1 MSLLGSLAWL
11 GLYIS
16 LNQTA
21 PVQSVFTQQGMAAE
35 ATALIGI
42 GKLTVT
48 AIYIEPLQKP
58 APRLVSLGVGIRV
71 F

>member
-1 MSLLGSLAWL
+1 MLEQIVWL
-11 GLYIS
+11 GLYLS

-21 PVQSVFTQQGMAAE
+21 PLRQFVQPGFAAE
-35 ATALIGI
+35 ATAIVGV

-48 AIYIEPLQKP
+48 AIYIQPIQQPRTPL
-58 APRLVSLGVGIRV
+58 LSVGVGIRV

>member
-1 MSLLGSLAWL
+1 MTPTLVWL
-11 GLYIS
+11 GLFAS

-21 PVQSVFTQQGMAAE
+21 PIRQPLAQPGLAAE
-35 ATALIGI
+35 ATAVIGV

-48 AIYIEPLQKP
+48 VIYIQPIQSPRTPL
-58 APRLVSLGVGIRV
+58 LSLGVGLRV